1 MTKKKKGF
9 TLIELI
15 IVIAIISILAAI
27 AIPKYNTSKVAA
39 VQAADNANRQ
49 ILTSAA
55 QMAIADGKSDFSWK
69 GKNEY
74 VEKWPEVPKGL
85 EESKKFKNP
94 VYQVSYKENKL
105 DVDIVNED

>member
-1 MTKKKKGF
+1 MIKKKKGF

-39 VQAADNANRQ
+39 AQAADNANRQ

-55 QMAIADGKSDFSWK
+55 QMAIADGKLGFPWK
-69 GKNEY
+69 GENEY

-85 EESKKFKNP
+85 EDYKKFKNP
-94 VYQVSYKENKL
+94 IYQVSYKDNEIK
-105 DVDIVNED
+105 VDIVNND